1 MPHKKT
7 NSSIQ
12 KLRAVAALCAAL
24 CLSGHVQA
32 QDYPTKG
39 VSLIVPFPAG
49 GGVDVVGRVVA
60 QKLGDALGQ
69 QVLVLNRP
77 GAGSVI
83 GVRDGAKAAPDGYT
97 ILMLVTGASLPPD
110 TGYDLAKDFVPI
122 SLVASIP
129 IVIMSNPD
137 VPAKSMND
145 IVALAKKSPG
155 KVTIG
160 TPPSPTL
167 NYFGAEQFKSMTG
180 ADMTVVTYKGTGPLT
195 NDLLGGHVMFAFN
208 TLPPAIGN
216 IQAGKLRAIAV
227 ASPER
232 LSAIPDV
239 PTTKEAGMPALDIVQ
254 YYGLVAP
261 AGTPRAVVDKLNK
274 TMRGIMAT
282 DDFKQR
288 IAAAGGSAM
297 PSSPEEYATNIAREE
312 GKWAALIKKLGLKV
326 E

>member
-1 MPHKKT
+1 MLQGRKQEGKMPHKKT
-7 NSSIQ
+7 NKAI
-12 KLRAVAALCAAL
+12 LTFTAAAAFSAAAF
-24 CLSGHVQA
+24 CLSGSVNA
-32 QDYPTKG
+32 QEYPTKG

-145 IVALAKKSPG
+145 IVALAKKSPS

-167 NYFGAEQFKSMTG
+167 NY
-180 ADMTVVTYKGTGPLT
+180 
-195 NDLLGGHVMFAFN
+195 
-208 TLPPAIGN
+208 
-216 IQAGKLRAIAV
+216 
-227 ASPER
+227 
-232 LSAIPDV
+232 
-239 PTTKEAGMPALDIVQ
+239 
-254 YYGLVAP
+254 
-261 AGTPRAVVDKLNK
+261 
-274 TMRGIMAT
+274 
-282 DDFKQR
+282 
-288 IAAAGGSAM
+288 
-297 PSSPEEYATNIAREE
+297 
-312 GKWAALIKKLGLKV
+312 
-326 E
+326 